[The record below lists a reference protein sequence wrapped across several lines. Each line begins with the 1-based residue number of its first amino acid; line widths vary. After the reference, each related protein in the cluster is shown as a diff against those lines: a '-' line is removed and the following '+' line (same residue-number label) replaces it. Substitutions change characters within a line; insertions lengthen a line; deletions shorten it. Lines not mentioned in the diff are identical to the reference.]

1 MEYKKR
7 LATVI
12 PSVFYPNHTLNPL
25 IFSMFKQLVSSILP
39 LLILAQNIYGQNP
52 AEMPMRQ
59 VMSEAQELI
68 GAGDYATAAPYL
80 DQLEIR
86 FAGEGNPEVEKILE
100 QFGFVRGVGYVQN
113 FGKTGDMSNM
123 QKAADAFAKFVEKYP
138 ENANAVSAMQQR
150 TTCLRALQKWDE
162 AAEVIEELLD
172 EDKPF
177 KKKILKR
184 SELMNLYYGRA
195 QCYHIKQNWRMG
207 ENAFNELLKFADL
220 AKDEDRAAYAVSC
233 MVEMFVQEKR
243 VDEIFPL
250 LPRLSGDTPARFD
263 LRLNVN
269 LMQGAELLKEK
280 DRHVEASL
288 LFALT
293 MTTEEIV
300 TFYTAREKQISLD
313 IEQIQSF
320 IDAQGRRLPAQRVTS
335 LKNRINDL
343 AMKATSARSH
353 LKLAKDTPSFTT
365 VLRWRKAD
373 NFQACMRE
381 WESFWAFYWLYKD
394 FPNHE
399 MVENFIYAA
408 FASANKVKY
417 REKSIEL
424 GEEYL
429 ANKELIKFRPDVTFI
444 MANAY
449 RKEAVTQMSI
459 VEQLQS
465 SLATV
470 DKEKA
475 AAAKAKADEYQS
487 RFFELCDDFLEVM
500 PEHKYSRE
508 FIGMMGAEFFK
519 RQEFDKLL
527 RKFAGYENGSFNPS
541 AGYANKKELQ
551 GTDAMGRINYMSGLA
566 FLASGNYD
574 AAKPFLGA
582 VVGVS
587 VDGLPLDEAAVSE
600 N

>member
-1 MEYKKR
+1 M
-7 LATVI
+7 
-12 PSVFYPNHTLNPL
+12 PSVFYPNNTLTLLMYP
-25 IFSMFKQLVSSILP
+25 MFKQLLSCILF
-39 LLILAQNIYGQNP
+39 LALFNQYSYGQNP
-52 AEMPMRQ
+52 ADMPMRQ

-100 QFGFVRGVGYVQN
+100 QFGFVRGVGYLQN
-113 FGKTGDMSNM
+113 FGKTGDLANM
-123 QKAADAFAKFVEKYP
+123 QKAADAFAKFVDKYP
-138 ENANAVSAMQQR
+138 ENENAVAAMQQR

-162 AAEVIEELLD
+162 AADVIEELLD

-177 KKKILKR
+177 KEKILKR

-207 ENAFNELLKFADL
+207 EKAFSELLKFADL

-300 TFYTAREKQISLD
+300 TFYTAREKQISYD
-313 IEQIQSF
+313 IEQIQTF
-320 IDAQGRRLPAQRVTS
+320 IDAQGRRLPPQRVTS

-353 LKLAKDTPSFTT
+353 LKLAKNTPSFTS

-373 NFQACMRE
+373 NFQACKRE

-394 FPNHE
+394 FPKHE

-408 FASANKVKY
+408 FASANTVKH

-449 RKEAVTQMSI
+449 RQEAVTQMKV
-459 VEQLQS
+459 VEELQS

-475 AAAKAKADEYQS
+475 ATAKAKADEYQA

-527 RKFAGYENGSFNPS
+527 RKFAGFENGSFNSS

-551 GTDAMGRINYMSGLA
+551 GTEAMGRINYMSGLA

-587 VDGLPLDEAAVSE
+587 IDGLPLDEAAVSE